1 MVDRGTNMPLKN
13 IRRLSLL
20 KCETNNEKI
29 VGRDALIAPQRNVKK
44 LTQTRK
50 SFVGGT
56 MTSIVPWR
64 FAKCGTIEKSI
75 AYLGWRAHNVRLYG

>member
-13 IRRLSLL
+13 IRRLSL
-20 KCETNNEKI
+20 KCETNNEKM
-29 VGRDALIAPQRNVKK
+29 VGRDALIAPQRNGKQ

-50 SFVGGT
+50 IICRGT

-64 FAKCGTIEKSI
+64 FAQCGTIEKSI
-75 AYLGWRAHNVRLYG
+75 A

>member
-29 VGRDALIAPQRNVKK
+29 VGRDALIAPQRNGKQ

-50 SFVGGT
+50 SFVGGDDD
-56 MTSIVPWR
+56 
-64 FAKCGTIEKSI
+64 E
-75 AYLGWRAHNVRLYG
+75 HRLVAVCPMRDH

>member
-1 MVDRGTNMPLKN
+1 MPLKN

-29 VGRDALIAPQRNVKK
+29 LGRDALIAPQKNVKP
-44 LTQTRK
+44 QIICR
-50 SFVGGT
+50 GT

-64 FAKCGTIEKSI
+64 FAQCGTIEKK
-75 AYLGWRAHNVRLYG
+75 YCLFRATPHNSRLTA

>member
-1 MVDRGTNMPLKN
+1 MVDRSTNMPLKN

-29 VGRDALIAPQRNVKK
+29 VGRDALIAPQKNVKP
-44 LTQTRK
+44 QIICR
-50 SFVGGT
+50 GT

-64 FAKCGTIEKSI
+64 FAQCGTIEKSI
-75 AYLGWRAHNVRLYG
+75 AYLGWRAHNVRPYG

>member
-1 MVDRGTNMPLKN
+1 MPLKN

-29 VGRDALIAPQRNVKK
+29 VGRDALIAPQRNVKQ

-50 SFVGGT
+50 LSVGGT

-64 FAKCGTIEKSI
+64 FAQCGTIEKSI
-75 AYLGWRAHNVRLYG
+75 AYLGWRAHNVRPYG

>member
-1 MVDRGTNMPLKN
+1 MDRGTNMPLKN

-29 VGRDALIAPQRNVKK
+29 VGRDALIAPQRNGKQ

-50 SFVGGT
+50 SSVGG
-56 MTSIVPWR
+56 R
-64 FAKCGTIEKSI
+64 
-75 AYLGWRAHNVRLYG
+75 